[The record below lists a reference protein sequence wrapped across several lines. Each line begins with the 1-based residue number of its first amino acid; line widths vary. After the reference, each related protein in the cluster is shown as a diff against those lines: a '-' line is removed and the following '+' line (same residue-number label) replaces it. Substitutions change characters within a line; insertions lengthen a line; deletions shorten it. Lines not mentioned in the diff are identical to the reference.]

1 MRIALSCVVLGLF
14 SIISCQENKPYQ
26 GKYASVED
34 SLLHCSS
41 NLPDRFGVT
50 GVTDTVASANVQADT
65 VSHDGMVWIPG
76 GTYMMGAQDQD
87 GREDEYPQHQVKV
100 SGFWMDVTEVT
111 NAQFKRFVDA
121 TGYVTTAEVA
131 PDWKVISQQ
140 LPPGTPKPHDSLLVP
155 ASLVFVQQPRGA
167 GLGDPSI
174 WWSWKKGANW
184 RHPQGTG
191 SDLKGKDNHPVVHI
205 SYDDA
210 LAYCRWAGKRLPT
223 EAEWEYAARG
233 GQSAI
238 YPWGNEPVEKGKPK
252 ANSWQGTFPSVN
264 TAWDKFPGSA
274 PVKSFAPNP
283 FGLFDMAG
291 NVWEWCA
298 DWYRDDYYA
307 SVNNQLSQD
316 PIGPATSY
324 DPQEPTVPKKVV
336 RGGSFLCNDSYC
348 KGYRVT
354 SRMKTATDTGLEHT
368 GFRCVSNR

>member
-1 MRIALSCVVLGLF
+1 MRIALCCAVLGMAW
-14 SIISCQENKPYQ
+14 ITSCKESKPYQ

-41 NLPDRFGVT
+41 NLPSRFGPAA
-50 GVTDTVASANVQADT
+50 GSDTTMVNGQSDA
-65 VSHDGMVWIPG
+65 VSHEGMVWIPG
-76 GTYMMGAQDQD
+76 GTYLMGAQDQD

-100 SGFWMDVTEVT
+100 SGFWMDATEVT
-111 NAQFKRFVDA
+111 NAQFKQFVEA
-121 TGYVTTAEVA
+121 TGYVTTAEIA
-131 PDWKVISQQ
+131 PDWNEISKQ

-155 ASLVFVQQPRGA
+155 ASLVFVKQPAGA

-184 RHPQGTG
+184 RHPQGAGT
-191 SDLKGKDNHPVVHI
+191 DLKGKDNHPVVHV
-205 SYDDA
+205 SFDDA
-210 LAYCRWAGKRLPT
+210 VAYCKWAGKRLPT
-223 EAEWEYAARG
+223 EAEWEFAARG
-233 GQSAI
+233 GKTTV
-238 YPWGNEPVEKGKPK
+238 YPWGDEPIESGKPK
-252 ANSWQGTFPSVN
+252 ANSWQGSFPSVN
-264 TAWDKFPGSA
+264 TVWDKFPGAA
-274 PVKSFAPNP
+274 PVKSFAANP

-307 SVNNQLSQD
+307 SVSNQLLQD
-316 PIGPATSY
+316 PQGPSTSY

>member
-1 MRIALSCVVLGLF
+1 VAGIT
-14 SIISCQENKPYQ
+14 
-26 GKYASVED
+26 D
-34 SLLHCSS
+34 S
-41 NLPDRFGVT
+41 
-50 GVTDTVASANVQADT
+50 VASANVQVDT
-65 VSHDGMVWIPG
+65 IAHDGMVWIPG

-121 TGYVTTAEVA
+121 TGYVTTAEIA
-131 PDWKVISQQ
+131 PDWNEISKQ
-140 LPPGTPKPHDSLLVP
+140 LPPGTPKPHYSLLVP

-184 RHPQGTG
+184 RHPKGPG
-191 SDLKGKDNHPVVHI
+191 SDLKGKENYPVVHV

-210 LAYCRWAGKRLPT
+210 MAYCKWSGKRLPT

-233 GQSAI
+233 GQNSI

-252 ANSWQGTFPSVN
+252 ANSWQGSFPSVN
-264 TAWDKFPGSA
+264 TGWDNFQGAA

-298 DWYRDDYYA
+298 DWYRNDYYA
-307 SVNNQLSQD
+307 SVNNQLLQD

-368 GFRCVSNR
+368 GFRCVSTR

>member
-1 MRIALSCVVLGLF
+1 MRIAFCCAVLG
-14 SIISCQENKPYQ
+14 IGWITSCQESKPYQ

-41 NLPDRFGVT
+41 NLPSRFGPAT
-50 GVTDTVASANVQADT
+50 GSDTTMVNGQTDS
-65 VSHDGMVWIPG
+65 VSHEGMVWIPG
-76 GTYMMGAQDQD
+76 GTYLMGAQDQD

-100 SGFWMDVTEVT
+100 SGFWMDATEVT
-111 NAQFKRFVDA
+111 NTQFRKFVEA
-121 TGYVTTAEVA
+121 TGYVTTAEIA
-131 PDWKVISQQ
+131 PDWNELSKQ

-155 ASLVFVQQPRGA
+155 ASLVFVKQPPGA

-184 RHPQGTG
+184 RHPQGAGT
-191 SDLKGKDNHPVVHI
+191 DLKGKDNHPVVHV
-205 SYDDA
+205 SFDDA
-210 LAYCRWAGKRLPT
+210 VAYCKWAGKRLPT
-223 EAEWEYAARG
+223 EAEWEFAARG
-233 GQSAI
+233 GKTTV
-238 YPWGNEPVEKGKPK
+238 YPWGDEPVESGKPK
-252 ANSWQGTFPSVN
+252 ANSWQGKFPGVN
-264 TAWDKFPGSA
+264 TVWDKFPGAA
-274 PVKSFAPNP
+274 PVKSFAANP

-307 SVNNQLSQD
+307 SVSNQLLQD
-316 PIGPATSY
+316 PQGPSTSY

>member
-1 MRIALSCVVLGLF
+1 MKPISIYASVAMLMLIACN
-14 SIISCQENKPYQ
+14 QQQPYQ
-26 GKYASVED
+26 GKYSSVED

-41 NLPDRFGVT
+41 NLPSRFGPAA
-50 GVTDTVASANVQADT
+50 GADT
-65 VSHDGMVWIPG
+65 AMVNGQPDSVSHEGMVWIPG
-76 GTYMMGAQDQD
+76 GTYMMGARDQD

-100 SGFWMDVTEVT
+100 SGFWMDATEVT
-111 NAQFKRFVDA
+111 NAQFKKFVEA
-121 TGYVTTAEVA
+121 TGYVTTAEIA
-131 PDWKVISQQ
+131 PDWNELSKQ

-155 ASLVFVQQPRGA
+155 ASLVFVKQPAGA

-184 RHPQGTG
+184 RHPHGTG
-191 SDLKGKDNHPVVHI
+191 SDLKGKDNHPVVHV

-210 LAYCRWAGKRLPT
+210 VAYCRWAGKRLPT

-233 GQSAI
+233 GQTAI
-238 YPWGNEPVEKGKPK
+238 YPWGNEPVESGKPK
-252 ANSWQGTFPSVN
+252 ANSWQGTFPSLN
-264 TAWDKFPGSA
+264 TVWDKFPGSA
-274 PVKSFAPNP
+274 PVKSFAANP
-283 FGLFDMAG
+283 FGLYDMAG

-298 DWYRDDYYA
+298 DWYRNDYYA
-307 SVNNQLSQD
+307 SVSSQLLTD
-316 PIGPATSY
+316 PQGPSTSF

>member
-1 MRIALSCVVLGLF
+1 MKLISIYASIAMLMLLACN
-14 SIISCQENKPYQ
+14 QQQPYQ

-41 NLPDRFGVT
+41 NLPSRFGSAA
-50 GVTDTVASANVQADT
+50 GTDTTMVNVQPDS
-65 VSHDGMVWIPG
+65 VSHEGMVWIPG
-76 GTYMMGAQDQD
+76 GTYLMGAHDQD

-111 NAQFKRFVDA
+111 NAQFKQFVEA
-121 TGYVTTAEVA
+121 TGYVTTAEIA
-131 PDWKVISQQ
+131 PDWNELSKQ

-155 ASLVFVQQPRGA
+155 ASLVFVKQPAGA

-184 RHPQGTG
+184 RHPQGQG
-191 SDLKGKDNHPVVHI
+191 SDLKGKDNHPVVHV

-210 LAYCRWAGKRLPT
+210 VAYCRWAGKRLPT
-223 EAEWEYAARG
+223 EAEWEFAARG
-233 GQSAI
+233 GKTTV
-238 YPWGNEPVEKGKPK
+238 YPWGDEPVESGKPK

-264 TAWDKFPGSA
+264 TSWDKFPGAA
-274 PVKSFAPNP
+274 PVKSFAANP
-283 FGLFDMAG
+283 FGLYDMAG

-307 SVNNQLSQD
+307 SVTNQLLQD
-316 PIGPATSY
+316 PQGPSTSY

>member
-1 MRIALSCVVLGLF
+1 MKSNSTHAWIAMLLLIACNE
-14 SIISCQENKPYQ
+14 QQPYQ

-41 NLPDRFGVT
+41 NLPSRFGPAA
-50 GVTDTVASANVQADT
+50 GTDTTLVNVQPDS
-65 VSHDGMVWIPG
+65 VSHEGMVWIPG
-76 GTYMMGAQDQD
+76 GTYLMGAHDQD

-111 NAQFKRFVDA
+111 NAQFKKFVEA
-121 TGYVTTAEVA
+121 TGYVTTAEIA
-131 PDWKVISQQ
+131 PDWNELSKQ

-155 ASLVFVQQPRGA
+155 ASLVFVKQPPGA

-184 RHPQGTG
+184 RHPQGQG
-191 SDLKGKDNHPVVHI
+191 SDLKGKDNHPVVHV
-205 SYDDA
+205 SFDDA
-210 LAYCRWAGKRLPT
+210 VAYSKWAGKRLPT
-223 EAEWEYAARG
+223 EAEWEFAARG
-233 GQSAI
+233 GKTTV
-238 YPWGNEPVEKGKPK
+238 YPWGDEPVESGKPK
-252 ANSWQGTFPSVN
+252 ANSWQGKFPSVN
-264 TAWDKFPGSA
+264 TSWDKFPGAA
-274 PVKSFAPNP
+274 PVKSFAANP

-307 SVNNQLSQD
+307 SVSNQLLQD
-316 PIGPATSY
+316 PQGPSTSY

>member
-1 MRIALSCVVLGLF
+1 MKLISIYASIAMLMLLACN
-14 SIISCQENKPYQ
+14 QQQPYQ

-41 NLPDRFGVT
+41 NLPSRFGSAA
-50 GVTDTVASANVQADT
+50 GTDTTMVNVQPDS
-65 VSHDGMVWIPG
+65 VSHEGMVWIPG
-76 GTYMMGAQDQD
+76 GTYLMGAHDQD

-111 NAQFKRFVDA
+111 NAQFKQFVEA
-121 TGYVTTAEVA
+121 TGYVTTAEIA
-131 PDWKVISQQ
+131 PDWNELSKQ

-155 ASLVFVQQPRGA
+155 ASLVFVKQPAGA

-184 RHPQGTG
+184 RHPQGQG
-191 SDLKGKDNHPVVHI
+191 SDLKGKDNHPVVHV

-210 LAYCRWAGKRLPT
+210 VAYCRWADKRLPT
-223 EAEWEYAARG
+223 EAEWEFAARG
-233 GQSAI
+233 GKTTV
-238 YPWGNEPVEKGKPK
+238 YPWGDEPVESGKPK

-264 TAWDKFPGSA
+264 TSWDKFPGAA
-274 PVKSFAPNP
+274 PVKSFAANP
-283 FGLFDMAG
+283 FGLYDMAG

-307 SVNNQLSQD
+307 SVTNQLLQD
-316 PIGPATSY
+316 PQGPSTSY

>member
-1 MRIALSCVVLGLF
+1 MAL
-14 SIISCQENKPYQ
+14 ITSCQESKPYQ

-41 NLPDRFGVT
+41 NLPSRFGPAAGSDTTMVN
-50 GVTDTVASANVQADT
+50 GQTDS
-65 VSHDGMVWIPG
+65 VSHEGMVWIPG
-76 GTYMMGAQDQD
+76 GTYLMGAQDQD

-100 SGFWMDVTEVT
+100 SGFWMDATEVT
-111 NAQFKRFVDA
+111 NAEFKQFVEA
-121 TGYVTTAEVA
+121 TGYVTTAEIA
-131 PDWKVISQQ
+131 PDWSEISKQ

-155 ASLVFVQQPRGA
+155 ASLVFVKQPPGA

-184 RHPQGTG
+184 RHPQGAGT
-191 SDLKGKDNHPVVHI
+191 DLKGKDNHPVVHV
-205 SYDDA
+205 SFDDA
-210 LAYCRWAGKRLPT
+210 VAYCKWAGKRLPT
-223 EAEWEYAARG
+223 EAEWEFAARG
-233 GQSAI
+233 GKTTI
-238 YPWGNEPVEKGKPK
+238 YPWGDEPIESGKPK
-252 ANSWQGTFPSVN
+252 ANSWQGSFPSVN
-264 TAWDKFPGSA
+264 TVWDKFPGAA
-274 PVKSFAPNP
+274 PVRSFAANP

-307 SVNNQLSQD
+307 SVSKQLLQD
-316 PIGPATSY
+316 PQGPSTSY

>member
-1 MRIALSCVVLGLF
+1 MVNG
-14 SIISCQENKPYQ
+14 QT
-26 GKYASVED
+26 D
-34 SLLHCSS
+34 S
-41 NLPDRFGVT
+41 
-50 GVTDTVASANVQADT
+50 
-65 VSHDGMVWIPG
+65 VSHEGMVWIPG
-76 GTYMMGAQDQD
+76 GTYLMGAQDQD

-100 SGFWMDVTEVT
+100 SGFWMDATEVT
-111 NAQFKRFVDA
+111 NTQFRKFVEA
-121 TGYVTTAEVA
+121 TGYVTTAEIA
-131 PDWKVISQQ
+131 PDWNELSKQ

-155 ASLVFVQQPRGA
+155 ASLVFVKQPPGA

-184 RHPQGTG
+184 RHPQGAGT
-191 SDLKGKDNHPVVHI
+191 DLKGKDNHPVVHV
-205 SYDDA
+205 SFDDA
-210 LAYCRWAGKRLPT
+210 VAYCKWAGKRLPT
-223 EAEWEYAARG
+223 EAEWEFAARG
-233 GQSAI
+233 GKTTV
-238 YPWGNEPVEKGKPK
+238 YPWGDEPVESGKPK
-252 ANSWQGTFPSVN
+252 ANSWQGKFPGVN
-264 TAWDKFPGSA
+264 TVWDKFPGAA
-274 PVKSFAPNP
+274 PVKSFAANP

-307 SVNNQLSQD
+307 SVSNQLLQD
-316 PIGPATSY
+316 PQGPSTSY

>member
-1 MRIALSCVVLGLF
+1 MKLISIYASIAMLMLLACN
-14 SIISCQENKPYQ
+14 QQQPYQ

-41 NLPDRFGVT
+41 NLPSRFGSAA
-50 GVTDTVASANVQADT
+50 GTDTTMVNVQPDS
-65 VSHDGMVWIPG
+65 VSHEGMVWIPG
-76 GTYMMGAQDQD
+76 GTYLMGAHDQD

-111 NAQFKRFVDA
+111 NAQFKKFVEA
-121 TGYVTTAEVA
+121 TGYVTTAEIA
-131 PDWKVISQQ
+131 PDWNELSKQ

-155 ASLVFVQQPRGA
+155 ASLVFVKQPAGA

-184 RHPQGTG
+184 RHPQGQG
-191 SDLKGKDNHPVVHI
+191 SDLKGKDNHPVVHV

-210 LAYCRWAGKRLPT
+210 VAYCRWAGKRLPT
-223 EAEWEYAARG
+223 EAEWEFAARG
-233 GQSAI
+233 GKTTV
-238 YPWGNEPVEKGKPK
+238 YPWGDEPVESGKPK

-264 TAWDKFPGSA
+264 TSWDKFPGAA
-274 PVKSFAPNP
+274 PVKSFAANP
-283 FGLFDMAG
+283 FGLYDMAG

-307 SVNNQLSQD
+307 SVTNQLLQD
-316 PIGPATSY
+316 PQGPSTSY

>member
-1 MRIALSCVVLGLF
+1 MKSISICAWIGMLMLIACN
-14 SIISCQENKPYQ
+14 QQKPYQ

-41 NLPDRFGVT
+41 NLPSRFGPT
-50 GVTDTVASANVQADT
+50 AGPDTAMVNGQADS
-65 VSHDGMVWIPG
+65 VSHEGMVWIPG
-76 GTYMMGAQDQD
+76 GTYLMGAHDQD
-87 GREDEYPQHQVKV
+87 GREDEDPQHQVKV
-100 SGFWMDVTEVT
+100 NGFWMDATEVT
-111 NAQFKRFVDA
+111 NAQFKKFVEA
-121 TGYVTTAEVA
+121 TGYVTTAEIA
-131 PDWKVISQQ
+131 PNWTELSKQ

-155 ASLVFVQQPRGA
+155 SSLVFVKQPAGA

-184 RHPQGTG
+184 RHPQGQG
-191 SDLKGKDNHPVVHI
+191 SDLKGKDNHPVVHV

-210 LAYCRWAGKRLPT
+210 VAYCRWAGKRLPT
-223 EAEWEYAARG
+223 EAEWEFAARG
-233 GQSAI
+233 GKTSI
-238 YPWGNEPVEKGKPK
+238 YPWGNEPVESGKPK

-264 TAWDKFPGSA
+264 TGWDKFPGSA
-274 PVKSFAPNP
+274 PVRSFVANP
-283 FGLFDMAG
+283 FGLYDMAG

-298 DWYRDDYYA
+298 DWYRNDYYA
-307 SVNNQLSQD
+307 SVSNQLLTD
-316 PIGPATSY
+316 PQGPSTSF

-348 KGYRVT
+348 KGYRVS